1 MPEISDRIRHFE
13 EIARETNSEPEL
25 IPKEQHRE
33 NLLLSPDNL
42 FIIRAIEACAASGKT
57 ILITPRAGRQAQ
69 VNVLKQVSEE
79 ALDALFEDFE
89 PS

>member
-1 MPEISDRIRHFE
+1 M
-13 EIARETNSEPEL
+13 
-25 IPKEQHRE
+25 
-33 NLLLSPDNL
+33 LSPDNL